1 MCNNIMSKCVK
12 ITHYNLSDGYLF
24 VTININS
31 FVIVKGKKQQQIAT
45 KDQLLTS
52 IWRSC
57 TCKCL

>member
-31 FVIVKGKKQQQIAT
+31 FVIVKGKKQQIAT

-52 IWRSC
+52 MEKLYMKVSII
-57 TCKCL
+57 